1 MLEASKKQVSLLGG
15 DTSHMSYNWQDKDC
29 GEGLSRAVGLI
40 CKRHGDIKGSD
51 VFEEKIRKKSC
62 GWSIH

>member
-1 MLEASKKQVSLLGG
+1 MLEAIKKQVSLLGG
-15 DTSHMSYNWQDKDC
+15 DTSHMSCNLQDKDG
-29 GEGLSRAVGLI
+29 GERPSIAVGLV

-51 VFEEKIRKKSC
+51 VFEEKIRKKC

>member
-1 MLEASKKQVSLLGG
+1 
-15 DTSHMSYNWQDKDC
+15 MSYNWQDKDC